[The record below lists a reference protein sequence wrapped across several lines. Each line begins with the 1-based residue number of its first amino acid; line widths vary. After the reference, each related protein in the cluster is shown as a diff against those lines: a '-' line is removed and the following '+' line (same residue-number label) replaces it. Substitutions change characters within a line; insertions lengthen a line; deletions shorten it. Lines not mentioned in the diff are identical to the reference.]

1 MEKEILITSIES
13 KILIVRG
20 VQVMLDSDLANLYG
34 VQTKV
39 LNQAVKRNM
48 KRFPESFMFRITDN
62 ERQSLRSQIV
72 TLDKGRSGRGKYV
85 KYAPFAFTE
94 LGIAMLSSVLNSEL
108 AIQVNIEIMQ
118 VFVQFRKD
126 IRSDIFLYRRV
137 DDLERKLIKHELR
150 FDEFLETIEKKI
162 PQKSGIFFND
172 QIFDAYVFSSEL
184 IKSAKKSVVLIDNY
198 VDEVT
203 LLQLSKRG
211 VGVTCIIYTEKL
223 SSTLQLDLDKHNA
236 QFPTIQVAPLKN
248 VHDRFLIIDDEQLYH
263 MGASLKDLGKRWFAF
278 SRIDGLLAEIQ
289 SRLK

>member
-1 MEKEILITSIES
+1 MENEKLISNIEK
-13 KILIVRG
+13 KIYHIRG
-20 VQVMLDSDLANLYG
+20 VQVMMDSDLANLYG

-48 KRFPESFMFRITDN
+48 KRFPESFMFRLTDE
-62 ERQSLRSQIV
+62 ERLSLRSQFV
-72 TLDKGRSGRGKYV
+72 TLKAKSSARGVHKKYSPIV
-85 KYAPFAFTE
+85 FTE
-94 LGIAMLSSVLNSEL
+94 LGIAMLSSVLNSES
-108 AIQVNIEIMQ
+108 AIQINIEIIQ
-118 VFVQFRKD
+118 VFVQLRRSFRNE
-126 IRSDIFLYRRV
+126 IFLCQKV
-137 DDLERKLIKHELR
+137 DNLEKKLIQHELR
-150 FDEFLETIEKKI
+150 FDEFIETMSTKMPETT
-162 PQKSGIFFND
+162 GIFFND

-184 IKSAKKSVVLIDNY
+184 IKSAKKSVVLIDNH

-211 VGVTCIIYTEKL
+211 DGVACIIYTERL

-236 QFPTIQVAPLKN
+236 QFPTIQVVPLKN

-263 MGASLKDLGKRWFAF
+263 MGASLKDRGKRWFAF